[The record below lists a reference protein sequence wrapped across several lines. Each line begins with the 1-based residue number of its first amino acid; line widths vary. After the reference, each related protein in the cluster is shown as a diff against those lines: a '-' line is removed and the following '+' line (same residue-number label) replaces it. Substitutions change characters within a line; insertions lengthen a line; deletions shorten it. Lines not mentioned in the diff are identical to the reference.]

1 MIGLG
6 TLVQL
11 AKHNGYVHTW
21 SGAWMFEDLPDE
33 VLEACDRGLACPAR
47 AASVQVDLPWWI
59 QTDPRDEVETDRPL
73 LARDLMRGD
82 FPRVNFVWGNHIVE
96 GYPNLLG
103 GDGGVGKTTLA
114 IQCAAAVAAGK
125 ALFGLPVKQMP
136 ALLVLAEDDYGETK
150 RRFCTTRLAT
160 RLRSTTDDLAVHVWC
175 RAGKDSTIAIIDE
188 QGRIEPGPFGTR
200 LLEQVYAIGPCL
212 VVLDTV
218 VDFALLDENL
228 RIPVNTLAKR
238 VLGLFCKL
246 TRSTMLVTAHPSKAS
261 MQSGAFYAGSTAWN
275 GAYRSRMVLKADE
288 NDADKRILNLA
299 KANYSTSDDIE
310 LFMHDGMLVSWNS
323 GSGSDLANRARDAV
337 RDTVLRLLAD
347 DIQVVRGNGNGLK
360 PHDLAAEIHRKTGL
374 RLSIKRVRECLGQLE
389 IQGVLRYQSANK
401 NARDS
406 RAGFVEGAAGGWTLG
421 PVLASRTATLAQ
433 PTTREPINA

>member
-1 MIGLG
+1 
-6 TLVQL
+6 
-11 AKHNGYVHTW
+11 
-21 SGAWMFEDLPDE
+21 
-33 VLEACDRGLACPAR
+33 
-47 AASVQVDLPWWI
+47 
-59 QTDPRDEVETDRPL
+59 
-73 LARDLMRGD
+73 MRGD

-150 RRFCTTRLAT
+150 HRLHKACHA
-160 RLRSTTDDLAVHVWC
+160 LEIDFDDLAVHVWC

-218 VDFALLDENL
+218 VDLALLDENL

-246 TRSTMLVTAHPSKAS
+246 TRSTMLVTAHPSKAI

-299 KANYSTSDDIE
+299 KANYSSSDDIE

-323 GSGSDLANRARDAV
+323 GSCSDLANCARDAV
-337 RDTVLRLLAD
+337 RDTVLRLL
-347 DIQVVRGNGNGLK
+347 
-360 PHDLAAEIHRKTGL
+360 
-374 RLSIKRVRECLGQLE
+374 
-389 IQGVLRYQSANK
+389 
-401 NARDS
+401 
-406 RAGFVEGAAGGWTLG
+406 
-421 PVLASRTATLAQ
+421 
-433 PTTREPINA
+433 PTTYRWCGATAMGLSPTIWRRRFTGRPA